1 MSWFTRKTAP
11 KSEPVEI
18 EMQELPPKRSV
29 VEAPRGRSGS
39 FSGQLV
45 THSAWT
51 HTGTTDYHFSANRR
65 EMDVQHI
72 QSHAPGSGL
81 QMMQA
86 VESRAREVGATSMVT
101 ATSRPG
107 FFKKMGFDYT
117 EQQKRTNALKEELDP
132 GKLARDENNKG
143 EQGGGG
149 YGMFKPL

>member
-1 MSWFTRKTAP
+1 MSWFGKARSAP
-11 KSEPVEI
+11 PPMEI
-18 EMQELPPKRSV
+18 EMQDLPPKRSV
-29 VEAPRGRSGS
+29 VETPRGRSGS

-51 HTGTTDYHFSANRR
+51 HTGTTDYYFSATRR

-72 QSHAPGSGL
+72 QSHAPGSGS
-81 QMMQA
+81 QMIQA

-117 EQQKRTNALKEELDP
+117 EQQKQTNARKEIQEP
-132 GKLARDENNKG
+132 GKLARDESNKG

-149 YGMFKPL
+149 YGMFKTL

>member
-11 KSEPVEI
+11 KPEPVEI
-18 EMQELPPKRSV
+18 EMQEFPPKRSV
-29 VEAPRGRSGS
+29 VETPRGRTGS

-45 THSAWT
+45 THSGWT
-51 HTGTTDYHFSANRR
+51 HTGTIDYDFSATRR

-72 QSHAPGSGL
+72 QSHAPGSGS

-117 EQQKRTNALKEELDP
+117 EQQKQTNALKEARDP
-132 GKLARDENNKG
+132 GLVARDESNKG

-149 YGMFKPL
+149 YGMFKRL

>member
-1 MSWFTRKTAP
+1 MSSFTGKPAP
-11 KSEPVEI
+11 KPQPVEI

-29 VEAPRGRSGS
+29 VETPQGRKGS

-45 THSAWT
+45 THSGWK
-51 HTGTTDYHFSANRR
+51 HTGTTDYYFSATRR
-65 EMDVQHI
+65 EMEVRHI
-72 QSHAPGSGL
+72 QSLAPGSGS

-86 VESRAREVGATSMVT
+86 VESRAREVGATTMQT

-117 EQQKRTNALKEELDP
+117 DLQKQTNARWEVADP
-132 GKLARDENNKG
+132 GKVARDENNKG

>member
-1 MSWFTRKTAP
+1 MSWFTGKTAP
-11 KSEPVEI
+11 KPPPMEI

-29 VEAPRGRSGS
+29 VETPRGRSGS

-45 THSAWT
+45 THSGWT
-51 HTGTTDYHFSANRR
+51 HTGTTDYSFSATRR
-65 EMDVQHI
+65 EMDVQNI
-72 QSHAPGSGL
+72 QSHAPGAGS

-86 VESRAREVGATSMVT
+86 VESRARDVGATSMVT

-117 EQQKRTNALKEELDP
+117 EQQKRTNTLKEARDP
-132 GKLARDENNKG
+132 GLVARDESNKG